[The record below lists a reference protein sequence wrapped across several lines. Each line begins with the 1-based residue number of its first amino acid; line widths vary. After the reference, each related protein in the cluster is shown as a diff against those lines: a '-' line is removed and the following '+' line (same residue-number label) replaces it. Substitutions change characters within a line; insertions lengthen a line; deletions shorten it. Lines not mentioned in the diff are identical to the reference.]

1 MTVVVSQLNPNARA
15 PKFDEQGNRKP
26 NSYRFRGT
34 LLSTIREVPVNNKD
48 GVIAYGT
55 LLRPEKKGK
64 ERFLALTINKTVH
77 DRIKAAV
84 ADGMSLKD
92 VAVSGYYF
100 ERRDGEQG
108 FQALGVEAW
117 LSPEEFKAKMD
128 AQRAAAAGESVDA
141 APEVDEQIPF

>member
-1 MTVVVSQLNPNARA
+1 MTFTVSQLNPNART

-26 NSYRFRGT
+26 TSYRFRGK

-55 LLRPEKKGK
+55 LLRPNMKGK
-64 ERFLALTINKTVH
+64 DRFMSLTINKTVH

-84 ADGMSLKD
+84 ASGMSLND

-100 ERRDGEQG
+100 DKKDGEQG

-128 AQRAAAAGESVDA
+128 AQRADA
-141 APEVDEQIPF
+141 ALGDEALNVDYEMEF